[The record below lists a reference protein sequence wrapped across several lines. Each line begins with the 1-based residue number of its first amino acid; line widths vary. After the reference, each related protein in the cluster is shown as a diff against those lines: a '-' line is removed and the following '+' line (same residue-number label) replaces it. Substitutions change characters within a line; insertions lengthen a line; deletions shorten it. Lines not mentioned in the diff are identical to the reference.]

1 MVPSSN
7 ATKLA
12 ANKTKLAQAL
22 RDVQG
27 KTAMGSLQQLMMQH
41 FRDTTSH
48 LWFYSLSLEVA
59 KSLPMKEMSAAL
71 TSMLSIKGQPA
82 QPAGTLPLEDEFQR
96 LPLEERAQRQ
106 LQPLQGPQ
114 ASFLEAVED
123 DSMGPTPQAH
133 EHTSGGDCGFD
144 LQQLV
149 DHCELDGLL
158 VFKIA
163 DKNPHLKK
171 RVMGSVDNVTFADM
185 AIRIYKAHSHT
196 EDELCISPMSNV
208 EVPLVQFFAGKDP
221 QKIMD
226 HMLCWRLENACGTD
240 ADFDASISLQLK
252 LKPVG
257 RVFQQRLACPLTLQA
272 IDVKR
277 NIKPTPFELY
287 LELSVK
293 GWSWKTWRGKRADLK
308 KLSVNLDPRAN
319 GKETLVLGGNDSHD
333 DIAEPMFPEVEH
345 REGDA
350 ASGAMVAVGDVFT
363 PEVPTVPSV
372 PVPPRAPPVGPRA
385 PKKKPLTNKEKA
397 ANGSHKIGPWTRQRI
412 LCPHQPNGSID
423 VWAPEFGGSG
433 AHFTKSLCE
442 TMDNFEKGRHDADS
456 FYMFLVV
463 GFYLFG
469 W

>member
-1 MVPSSN
+1 
-7 ATKLA
+7 
-12 ANKTKLAQAL
+12 
-22 RDVQG
+22 
-27 KTAMGSLQQLMMQH
+27 
-41 FRDTTSH
+41 
-48 LWFYSLSLEVA
+48 
-59 KSLPMKEMSAAL
+59 
-71 TSMLSIKGQPA
+71 
-82 QPAGTLPLEDEFQR
+82 
-96 LPLEERAQRQ
+96 
-106 LQPLQGPQ
+106 
-114 ASFLEAVED
+114 
-123 DSMGPTPQAH
+123 MGPTPQAH

-226 HMLCWRLENACGTD
+226 HMLCWRLENASGTD

-319 GKETLVLGGNDSHD
+319 GKVFYGGAFFYLLCLVTLPCIADKLACKTFLMHGQLEAYYAAAFRLAQESRFEELSRLCPNQSAEHYRTRGRENSVYFLLSYGFLTKLDFQIDLIVISLVLWLVWPG
-333 DIAEPMFPEVEH
+333 MVL
-345 REGDA
+345 
-350 ASGAMVAVGDVFT
+350 AM
-363 PEVPTVPSV
+363 
-372 PVPPRAPPVGPRA
+372 R
-385 PKKKPLTNKEKA
+385 
-397 ANGSHKIGPWTRQRI
+397 
-412 LCPHQPNGSID
+412 
-423 VWAPEFGGSG
+423 
-433 AHFTKSLCE
+433 
-442 TMDNFEKGRHDADS
+442 
-456 FYMFLVV
+456 
-463 GFYLFG
+463 
-469 W
+469 